1 MEESKDVRKR
11 NHHHNYHTNQQL
23 FFPKIKK
30 IQTNHESKTC
40 DGASKISP

>member
-1 MEESKDVRKR
+1 MEESKDPKKR
-11 NHHHNYHTNQQL
+11 NHHHNYHTNQQIC
-23 FFPKIKK
+23 FFQIFK